1 MLRKKRTRGLTLIEA
16 VLAIAMIAIVAL
28 GTLTYQ
34 YYGARHIRISQVDL
48 IATRIGQL
56 LLEDWKSVGGISA
69 GSGIGNYNPT
79 SLGLDFTPEG
89 SGYLLNIDDV
99 TLHITLASDQ
109 IYGDGDFAGKNYAGI
124 LRKISTTIRWRN
136 DFGSGAISA
145 DSPSLV
151 LTTYVRPGQN

>member
-1 MLRKKRTRGLTLIEA
+1 
-16 VLAIAMIAIVAL
+16 
-28 GTLTYQ
+28 
-34 YYGARHIRISQVDL
+34 VDL

-79 SLGLDFTPEG
+79 SLGLGFTPEAG
-89 SGYLLNIDDV
+89 GYRLNIDDV
-99 TLHITLASDQ
+99 TLHITLANDQ
-109 IYGDGDFAGKNYAGI
+109 IYGDGDFPPRKNYAGI
-124 LRKISTTIRWRN
+124 LREISTTIRWRN

-151 LTTYVRPGQN
+151 LTTYVRQGQN